1 MQGTSAFLER
11 IFPALLELE
20 SFVNGLEASDA
31 ESAGRL
37 LDGFRHLSALVE
49 VSEIVT
55 QRFSLDYQL
64 PRLIE
69 LITELLDS
77 ERATLFLHDPES
89 GELFSRV
96 ARGEGLTEIRVSD
109 TEGIVGSVFGS
120 GVTEIIADAYG
131 DKRFNREV
139 DRRTGYR
146 TRNLLSVPL
155 RNQAGQLMGVT
166 QVLNKRS
173 GTFTEIDVA
182 LVEAINRQA
191 ANALNQARLIEQL
204 EQQQREEREL
214 LAITEA
220 IATELHLDKLLAHIL
235 KATTQLL
242 NAERSTLFIYDP
254 SKDELWSQVA
264 EGMGQEQIRIPASA
278 GIAGAAFTS
287 GEVLNVP
294 RAYADPRFNPEVDRI
309 SGFRTRNMLNVPIV
323 DRSGER
329 LGVIQVLNRRGGPF
343 TQNDIRRLKAFSA
356 DIAIAIQ
363 NARLFSDVLT
373 LKNYNESILKSLSNG
388 VVTLDQQLIIV
399 KVNEAAQRIL
409 RIPSE
414 AMIGCSAERVLG
426 NLNAWITRSLEYVV
440 RMGATDYHAD
450 TDLLFSDGDSGAV
463 NLTAAPVVDAEG
475 KSIGYML
482 VFEDLTREKRV
493 RNTMARYV
501 AKEVVD
507 QLVASGADVLQG
519 SSLVATVL
527 FSDIRRFAMLSEA
540 MTPRETVTMLNEYFA
555 EMVEAI
561 FLRGGMLD
569 KYLGD
574 GLMAI
579 FGAPI
584 AGAVDADNA
593 LLVATDMMRALRG
606 FNARRAERGL
616 ETMEIGIG
624 LATGEVLAGS
634 VGPIKRM
641 AYTVIGDN
649 VNLAARLESANKYY
663 GTAVLLAAST
673 VDSLKSRA
681 VLRRLDLLQPR
692 GLSRPSWVY
701 ESLGH
706 HTAKTFPKLAKV
718 INEYEAGLDCYRRR
732 DWQGGIA
739 HFAGALELAPHDRPS
754 QIFLDRCRYYQA
766 DPPSDEWNGVW
777 IMEQK

>member
-11 IFPALLELE
+11 IFPALPELE
-20 SFVNGLEASDA
+20 SFLEGFEASGA

-37 LDGFRHLSALVE
+37 VDGFRHLSALVE

-55 QRFSLDYQL
+55 QRFSLDHQL

-69 LITELLDS
+69 LITELLNA

-96 ARGEGLTEIRVSD
+96 AQGEGITEIRVSD

-131 DKRFNREV
+131 DRRFNREV

-155 RNQAGQLMGVT
+155 RNQAGQVIGVT

-191 ANALNQARLIEQL
+191 ANALNQARLVEQL

-264 EGMGQEQIRIPASA
+264 EGMGEEQIRIPASA

-329 LGVIQVLNRRGGPF
+329 LGVIQVLNKRGGSF

-388 VVTLDQQLIIV
+388 VVTLDQHLIIV

-409 RIPSE
+409 RIPAE

-450 TDLLFSDGDSGAV
+450 TDLFLSDGERGAV
-463 NLTAAPVVDAEG
+463 NLTAAPVVDTEG

-482 VFEDLTREKRV
+482 VLEDITREKRV
-493 RNTMARYV
+493 RNTMSRYV

-561 FLRGGMLD
+561 FIRGGMLD

-584 AGAVDADNA
+584 ERSVDADNA

-606 FNARRAERGL
+606 FNARRAEREL
-616 ETMEIGIG
+616 EPMEIGIG

-663 GTAVLLAAST
+663 GTAVLLAGST
-673 VDSLKSRA
+673 VDTLKSRA
-681 VLRRLDLLQPR
+681 VLRRLDLVQPR

-701 ESLGH
+701 ESPRASYGQNL
-706 HTAKTFPKLAKV
+706 P
-718 INEYEAGLDCYRRR
+718 EAR
-732 DWQGGIA
+732 QG
-739 HFAGALELAPHDRPS
+739 R
-754 QIFLDRCRYYQA
+754 QR
-766 DPPSDEWNGVW
+766 V
-777 IMEQK
+777 